1 MKRKDAELFGGDND
15 ALMLANPISTDLN
28 MMRPSVIPNLLQ
40 AMGRNLNRGIE
51 EVCFFEIGPVFLG
64 PDEQG
69 QRMAVGGIR
78 QGRRQLADWQ
88 HSEARFDLFDVKAD
102 LLAALAG
109 LGVRVDNLV
118 ASRDVPSW
126 MHPGR
131 SGLLRLGK
139 TEMGV
144 FGEIHPA
151 ILSHFD
157 LPEGVALEFWL
168 DNIPI
173 PRRKGPAKSP
183 VDLLCSPACITRF
196 CLYRCRRGGST
207 NLD

>member
-40 AMGRNLNRGIE
+40 AMGRNLNRGID
-51 EVCFFEIGPVFLG
+51 EVCFFEIGPVFLS

-88 HSEARFDLFDVKAD
+88 HSEARFDLFDAKAD
-102 LLAALAG
+102 MLAAMTG
-109 LGVRVDNLV
+109 LGVRVDILV

-131 SGLLRLGK
+131 SGVLRLGK

-151 ILSHFD
+151 ICHHFD
-157 LPEGVALEFWL
+157 LPEGWQLNSGWIISRCRAVKAQLNRL
-168 DNIPI
+168 LI
-173 PRRKGPAKSP
+173 S
-183 VDLLCSPACITRF
+183 LLCS
-196 CLYRCRRGGST
+196 LYHAILPLSLKRWST
-207 NLD
+207 NPD